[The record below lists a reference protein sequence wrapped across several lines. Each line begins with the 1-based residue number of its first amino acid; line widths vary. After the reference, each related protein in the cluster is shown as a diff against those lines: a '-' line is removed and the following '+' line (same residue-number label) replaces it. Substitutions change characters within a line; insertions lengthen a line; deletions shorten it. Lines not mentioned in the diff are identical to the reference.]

1 MNIHTRGKA
10 GTLAQRRTTRHST
23 ARRLHAWP
31 TGRSVL
37 PSPKYLPTYLHATV
51 DKYSTAAVW
60 RKLGMCG
67 SSGSAGICSC
77 AALKQRRRARAR
89 EGLFWQ
95 HHESSR
101 VVISEA
107 GMSMLIWDMRDM
119 VNGTDVFAYRGN
131 LLTRRIPTY
140 LL

>member
-1 MNIHTRGKA
+1 
-10 GTLAQRRTTRHST
+10 
-23 ARRLHAWP
+23 
-31 TGRSVL
+31 
-37 PSPKYLPTYLHATV
+37 V
-51 DKYSTAAVW
+51 DKY
-60 RKLGMCG
+60 LQHG
-67 SSGSAGICSC
+67 SRVEKAGDPRLVGLSRDTGSC
-77 AALKQRRRARAR
+77 AALKQRRRARAP
-89 EGLFWQ
+89 EGLFRQ
-95 HHESSR
+95 HSESSR